1 MEEVSEHLSLL
12 QLLLLELLLLQLLH
26 HLQLL
31 LLQLLLVKVR
41 FSHWQRNTFLPR
53 NILAHQYY
61 QLVLFVLASADTAP
75 PADDLEDFFYA
86 DQNTIDI
93 DCTAALALGTLSKKT
108 VASLCD
114 QHVTFPVL
122 LVSQTI
128 LSVVPCLP
136 KVLACVPMEATPH

>member
-1 MEEVSEHLSLL
+1 M
-12 QLLLLELLLLQLLH
+12 
-26 HLQLL
+26 
-31 LLQLLLVKVR
+31 
-41 FSHWQRNTFLPR
+41 
-53 NILAHQYY
+53 
-61 QLVLFVLASADTAP
+61 LFVLASSDAAL
-75 PADDLEDFFYA
+75 PADDLEEHFYA
-86 DQNTIDI
+86 DQNTFDI

-136 KVLACVPMEATPH
+136 KVLACVPMETTPH